1 MRGRRGGCGCMR
13 IWEGRMQPG
22 LEFTAGVD
30 AVVVPLIAQNPGKN
44 PQGREK
50 TRSCAQPH
58 NKYSPNNMADTITET
73 ADWPCLG
80 KTKKSFIDIWKKT
93 DSIFTKLMLS
103 GFFLRLLTD
112 EFWVCLHH
120 MLSCF
125 PPLCIQVLTGA
136 QRGVFSHPLTP
147 AERFESKEN
156 VSKQRSVEKYLLK
169 KRPQRQKTRRW
180 CSGHTESD
188 WVEIS
193 ERDRGALQR
202 WREREDWITPTG
214 DGAGRGGGCV
224 WVESEKKKTESGGS

>member
-1 MRGRRGGCGCMR
+1 MR
-13 IWEGRMQPG
+13 IWEGRTQPG

-80 KTKKSFIDIWKKT
+80 KTKKV
-93 DSIFTKLMLS
+93 LS
-103 GFFLRLLTD
+103 TFQKRQTAFLLSWCCRGFFRICWQMNF

-125 PPLCIQVLTGA
+125 PPLRIQVLTSA
-136 QRGVFSHPLTP
+136 QWGVFSHPLTP
-147 AERFESKEN
+147 AERFKSKEN
-156 VSKQRSVEKYLLK
+156 VSKQRSVEN
-169 KRPQRQKTRRW
+169 
-180 CSGHTESD
+180 
-188 WVEIS
+188 IFF
-193 ERDRGALQR
+193 
-202 WREREDWITPTG
+202 
-214 DGAGRGGGCV
+214 
-224 WVESEKKKTESGGS
+224 